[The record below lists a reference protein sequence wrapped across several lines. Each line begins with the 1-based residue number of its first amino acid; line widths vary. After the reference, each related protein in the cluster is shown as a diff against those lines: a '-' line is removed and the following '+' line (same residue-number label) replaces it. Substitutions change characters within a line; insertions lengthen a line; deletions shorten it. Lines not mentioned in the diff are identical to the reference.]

1 MNGRTAFLAVL
12 VGMALPACGGSAQGQ
27 SIRAQ
32 VPFNDGWLYRADG
45 LNLAEKPA
53 MPDSDWQ
60 AVSLPHTWNVSDPF
74 DDVPSYRRGVSW
86 YRKHFALPDAFRG
99 KLIHVRFEGVNQVAD
114 VFVNGAFIG
123 RHVGGYTSFTMDI
136 TRALKPGDNLIAV
149 QVDNSHD
156 PFIPPLSVGYALYG
170 GIYRDVWLIATDSVH
185 VTMTDHGSSGVYVT
199 TPVVSSARGE
209 VVVRGSAVN
218 ESSAP
223 RQLRIMNSVLDASG
237 KTVSSVTT
245 NIEAQ
250 PGMSFDWNQK
260 LPAVRTPRLWSPDD
274 PYLYRVVTD
283 IHDGARVRDRVES
296 PLGFRWFVF
305 DAQGGF
311 TLNGQ
316 KLQLKGTNRH
326 QDYRGLGSALSDSLH
341 SRDMKWI
348 KDMGANFVRLA
359 HYPQDPAILA
369 TADTLGLLLWE
380 EIPVVNYITPS
391 ARFTDN
397 STDMLV
403 EMIRQHF
410 NHPSVITWGIMNEVY
425 LWSPEGFRIRKQADT
440 DYMSKVLTFT
450 QHLDSVAR
458 AEDPTRVVA
467 MAVHGSDDYDASGV
481 SGVTTLL
488 GQNIYSGW
496 YGGVFEDFG
505 KQLDRRH
512 AMHPREVILVSEY
525 GAEDDYR
532 VNSLEPSR
540 FDFSGTW
547 MRRYH
552 ESYIRQINAR
562 PWLGGTAVW
571 NQFDFS
577 QPETGGSIPYMNQK
591 GLQQWD
597 RTPKDAYYLYKANW
611 NPAPMVHIASRGWSR
626 RSGDAS
632 LPQPV
637 DIYSNQPRVEL
648 FLNGRS
654 LGVKS
659 PDDVHRVTWDVAFS
673 PGVNRIVARAVG
685 GRPSAD
691 SMRVDFA
698 ARAARLAD
706 ASLPFREIGINAG
719 GKAQYAQPDGIVWE
733 GDRAYAPAAFG
744 HVDGEERMFDK
755 DLPIKDSRDTPL
767 YFTYLS
773 GLSSYRFA
781 VPDGNY
787 EVELLLAEPQ
797 AVPGERVFSAS
808 ANGVDIFSNLDLA
821 ARYGVARA
829 ISFRATVVAT
839 GNMGLD
845 VQFSASRGSAIMNA
859 IRVRK
864 L

>member
-1 MNGRTAFLAVL
+1 MAVL
-12 VGMALPACGGSAQGQ
+12 AGMAVLACGEMAQAQ
-27 SIRAQ
+27 SLRQQA
-32 VPFNDGWLYRADG
+32 PFNDGWLYRADG
-45 LNLAEKPA
+45 LNLAERPA
-53 MPDSDWQ
+53 MPDSDWK
-60 AVSLPHTWNVSDPF
+60 AVSLPHTWNASDPF

-99 KLIHVRFEGVNQVAD
+99 KLIYVRFEGVNQVAD

-136 TRALKPGDNLIAV
+136 TQALKPGENLIAV

-156 PFIPPLSVGYALYG
+156 PFLPPLSVGFALYG

-185 VTMTDHGSSGVYVT
+185 VTMTDHGSSGLYVT
-199 TPVVSSARGE
+199 TPVVSPASGQ
-209 VVVRGSAVN
+209 VSVRGSALN
-218 ESSAP
+218 ETSLV
-223 RQLRIMNSVLDASG
+223 RQLRIVNNLQDASG

-250 PGMSFDWNQK
+250 PGVTFGWTQT
-260 LPAVRTPRLWSPDD
+260 LPAIRAPRLWSPDD
-274 PYLYRVVTD
+274 PYLYRVVTE
-283 IHDGARVRDRVES
+283 IREGGRVRDRVES
-296 PLGFRWFVF
+296 PLGFRWFSF
-305 DAQGGF
+305 DPQGGF

-316 KLQLKGTNRH
+316 KVQLKGTNRH
-326 QDYRGLGSALSDSLH
+326 QDYQGLGSALSDSLH
-341 SRDMKWI
+341 LRDMKWI
-348 KDMGANFVRLA
+348 KDMGANFLRLA
-359 HYPQDPAILA
+359 HYPQDPAVLA
-369 TADTLGLLLWE
+369 AADTLGLLVWE

-391 ARFTDN
+391 ASFTDN

-425 LWSPEGFRIRKQADT
+425 LWSPEGFRIRKQTDT
-440 DYMSKVLTFT
+440 AYMSNVLAFT
-450 QHLDSVAR
+450 RHLDSAAR
-458 AEDPTRVVA
+458 AEDPTRPVA

-481 SGVTTLL
+481 SGVTALL

-512 AMHPREVILVSEY
+512 AVHPREVILVSEY

-571 NQFDFS
+571 SQFDFS

-611 NPAPMVHIASRGWSR
+611 NPMPMVYIASRGWSR
-626 RSGDAS
+626 RTGDAS

-637 DIYSNQPRVEL
+637 DVYSNQPRVEL

-654 LGVKS
+654 LGVKA
-659 PDDVHRVTWDVAFS
+659 PDDVHRATWDVTFS
-673 PGVNRIVARAVG
+673 AGANRIVARAVG
-685 GRPSAD
+685 RKAPAD

-698 ARAARLAD
+698 ARAARLSD
-706 ASLPFREIGINAG
+706 ASLPFREIGVNAG
-719 GKAQYAQPDGIVWE
+719 GRAQYAEPSGIVWE
-733 GDRAYAPAAFG
+733 GDQTYIPGAFG
-744 HVDGEERMFDK
+744 HADGKERMFDK

-767 YFTYLS
+767 FFTYLS
-773 GLSSYRFA
+773 GLASYRFD
-781 VPDGNY
+781 VPDGDY
-787 EVELLLAEPQ
+787 EVELLLAEPE
-797 AVPGERVFSAS
+797 ALPGKRVFSAS
-808 ANGVDIFSNLDLA
+808 ANGVEIFRNLDLA
-821 ARYGVARA
+821 AMHGIARA
-829 ISFRATVVAT
+829 TSFRAKVVAA
-839 GNMGLD
+839 GSLGLD
-845 VQFSASRGSAIMNA
+845 VRFSASRGETILNA